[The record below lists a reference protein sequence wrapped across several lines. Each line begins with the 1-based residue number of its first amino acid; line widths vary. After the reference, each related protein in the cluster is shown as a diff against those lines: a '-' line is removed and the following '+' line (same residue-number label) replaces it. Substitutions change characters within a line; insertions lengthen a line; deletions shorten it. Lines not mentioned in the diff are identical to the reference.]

1 MDVTRASARIIVVC
15 LAVVCATACDDTPEP
30 PDMTPAPVEDVTGT
44 ERIGWMQSA
53 SDAVELSTFGY
64 AIYVDGVRSELAGVA
79 CQKTAASP
87 DFECS
92 APLPELSPGVHTLEL
107 AAFVV
112 DGQLLESARSAPIQ
126 VNRTSAATTLA
137 PPAPGPGSPG
147 QAPPAGSPGTQPLV
161 APDGQ
166 RLRLETIAEGLARPT
181 DLAFLPDGRVLVAE
195 EGGSVR
201 VVTPDGR
208 MLPAPAL
215 TIEPGSNETR
225 LLSIAADARGI
236 VYAIYARRSPSG
248 RSAFTLASFR
258 ERANVLSGEIVLLD
272 DIQTAEPAA
281 ASVRIGPDGKLFVAF
296 DDRGDARLAGDF
308 GSLNGKIL
316 RLNPDGTTPGDQAGF
331 SPVYAAGLRS
341 PRGLDWRLSSALLWI
356 ADGAPQ
362 GSGELRA
369 VGIERGTG
377 IRGVTQVSYALPR
390 GTPPSG
396 IAVYRGSSIP
406 SFAGSVLIASD
417 EGRQLLRV
425 RFDPA
430 APTKALET
438 ERLLRDT
445 IGGIR
450 AVSVSPSGV
459 IYLATANAIATLAA
473 ANR

>member
-1 MDVTRASARIIVVC
+1 MQSRMDVPRASARIIVAC

-195 EGGSVR
+195 GRRKRSRGHPGR
-201 VVTPDGR
+201 PD
-208 MLPAPAL
+208 
-215 TIEPGSNETR
+215 
-225 LLSIAADARGI
+225 
-236 VYAIYARRSPSG
+236 
-248 RSAFTLASFR
+248 
-258 ERANVLSGEIVLLD
+258 
-272 DIQTAEPAA
+272 
-281 ASVRIGPDGKLFVAF
+281 
-296 DDRGDARLAGDF
+296 
-308 GSLNGKIL
+308 
-316 RLNPDGTTPGDQAGF
+316 
-331 SPVYAAGLRS
+331 AAG
-341 PRGLDWRLSSALLWI
+341 P
-356 ADGAPQ
+356 GAHH
-362 GSGELRA
+362 RT
-369 VGIERGTG
+369 GIERNQAVVHC
-377 IRGVTQVSYALPR
+377 RRRPR
-390 GTPPSG
+390 H
-396 IAVYRGSSIP
+396 R
-406 SFAGSVLIASD
+406 LCD
-417 EGRQLLRV
+417 LRQ
-425 RFDPA
+425 
-430 APTKALET
+430 
-438 ERLLRDT
+438 
-445 IGGIR
+445 
-450 AVSVSPSGV
+450 
-459 IYLATANAIATLAA
+459 AIAKRPIGVHPGELP
-473 ANR
+473 